1 MFAVIKT
8 GGKQYKVAGGDE
20 LSVER
25 LDAAPGEQVQ
35 FNDVLMLG
43 GGETEVTLGA
53 PLVAGAAVQ
62 AEVLEQ
68 ERGPKVISFKKRRRK
83 HSSQRKRGHRQHLT
97 RVRVTDILASGAEAT
112 GIKTAIGTGKTGG
125 LTSMPTASVPE
136 PTAPEPIAPEPTAP
150 EDLAVQNAPM
160 PGDVAPDTPMAEE
173 GVRPANLLD
182 AAEGEADDLTRIS
195 GVGPGLNAK
204 LNDLGVFHF
213 HQIAA
218 WGADEIAWMDDKL
231 SFKGRIE
238 RDEWI
243 AQAAALAAD
252 AQ

>member
-35 FNDVLMLG
+35 FNEVLMLG
-43 GGETEVTLGA
+43 GDESEVTLGA
-53 PLVAGAAVQ
+53 PLIAGAAVQ

-68 ERGPKVISFKKRRRK
+68 KRGPKVISFKKRRRK

-97 RVRVTDILASGAEAT
+97 LVRVTDILASGADAT

-125 LTSMPTASVPE
+125 LTSVPITA
-136 PTAPEPIAPEPTAP
+136 APEAA
-150 EDLAVQNAPM
+150 LADETPAAAM
-160 PGDVAPDTPMAEE
+160 PVDATPDMPAATEE

-182 AAEGEADDLTRIS
+182 AAQGEADDLTRIS

-243 AQAAALAAD
+243 AQAAALAAE